1 MSPPLGPASRDRIRE
16 LAVAG
21 VDVFRVNFSHGA
33 HADHARNIAAVR
45 KAEALVGRP
54 LAVLADLQGPKIRLG
69 EFEDG
74 AIRLKQGHS
83 LRQDLKSK
91 PGDASRI
98 GVPHPEVFAAL
109 RTGAMVLL
117 DDGKVRLRV
126 TDHGPDFAD
135 TEVEAGD
142 QLSDHKGL
150 NLPGL
155 AIPIPALTE
164 KDRKDLSFALKEGVD
179 WVALSFVQRA
189 SDMAE
194 LRSLVQGRASVL
206 AKIEKPSALEALD
219 EILDL
224 SQAIMVARGDLG
236 VELNP
241 EDVPVVQ
248 KQLIRAARLRGIP
261 VIVATQMLESM
272 THSPTPTRAEA
283 SDVAG
288 AVYEGADALMLSA
301 ESAVGDYPLEAVT
314 IMDRIITRVERD
326 PRWPELMRAEY
337 PVEDADADAL
347 VAAARKAADAASTAC
362 LAAFTTTGQTALRLA
377 RERPLQPTL
386 ALTPNLATARKLA
399 LAWGVEPRVV
409 PEILDPE
416 ELARV
421 AVEQAAEMGL
431 AEPGHRVLILAGL
444 PMGSPGAANILRIA
458 HAPRRNA
465 RAAPTFTTP
474 SGAFVSTRIR
484 SWRRSKAMLMR
495 ASPTCRSSIHRR
507 SMPIGRR
514 GSTMVTPSA
523 VTVSPR
529 QACSIM
535 NTEPAAQAC
544 GRQAT
549 G

>member
-1 MSPPLGPASRDRIRE
+1 MIRARRARIVATLGPASRDRIRE
-16 LAVAG
+16 LAIAG
-21 VDVFRVNFSHGA
+21 ADVFRVNFSHGV
-33 HADHARNIAAVR
+33 HADHARNISAVR
-45 KAEALVGRP
+45 KAEAAVGRP

-83 LRQDLKSK
+83 LRLDLKSK

-126 TDHGPDFAD
+126 TAHGPDFAE

-164 KDRKDLSFALKEGVD
+164 KDRKDLAFALQEGVD

-236 VELNP
+236 VELAP

-248 KQLIRAARLRGIP
+248 KQLVRAARLRGIP

-283 SDVAG
+283 SDVAN

-386 ALTPNLATARKLA
+386 ALTPTLATARKLA

-421 AVEQAAEMGL
+421 AVEQAADMGL
-431 AEPGHRVLILAGL
+431 AEPGQRVLILAGL

-458 HAPRRNA
+458 HAPRR
-465 RAAPTFTTP
+465 
-474 SGAFVSTRIR
+474 
-484 SWRRSKAMLMR
+484 
-495 ASPTCRSSIHRR
+495 
-507 SMPIGRR
+507 
-514 GSTMVTPSA
+514 
-523 VTVSPR
+523 
-529 QACSIM
+529 
-535 NTEPAAQAC
+535 
-544 GRQAT
+544 
-549 G
+549 

>member
-1 MSPPLGPASRDRIRE
+1 MIRARRARIVATIGPASRDRVRE
-16 LAVAG
+16 LALAG
-21 VDVFRVNFSHGA
+21 ADVFRVNFSHGS
-33 HADHARNIAAVR
+33 HADHARSISAVR
-45 KAEALVGRP
+45 RAEAQVDRP

-74 AIRLKQGHS
+74 AIRLKPGHV
-83 LRQDLKSK
+83 LRLDLKSK

-142 QLSDHKGL
+142 GLSDHKGL

-155 AIPIPALTE
+155 AIPIPALTD
-164 KDRKDLSFALKEGVD
+164 KDRKDLAFALKEGVD

-194 LRSLVQGRASVL
+194 LRRLVQNRASVL
-206 AKIEKPSALEALD
+206 AKIEKPSALESLD

-224 SQAIMVARGDLG
+224 SQAVMVARGDLG
-236 VELNP
+236 VELAP
-241 EDVPVVQ
+241 EEVPVVQ
-248 KQLIRAARLRGIP
+248 KQLVRAARRRGIP

-272 THSPTPTRAEA
+272 THAPTPTRAEA

-301 ESAVGDYPLEAVT
+301 ESAVGDYPLETVAM
-314 IMDRIITRVERD
+314 MDRIITRVERD

-362 LAAFTTTGQTALRLA
+362 LVTFTTTGQTPLRLA

-386 ALTPNLATARKLA
+386 ALTPNLGTARKLA
-399 LAWGVEPRVV
+399 LLWGVEPRVV
-409 PEILDPE
+409 PELLDPE
-416 ELARV
+416 ELTRAALHQ
-421 AVEQAAEMGL
+421 AVETGL
-431 AEPGHRVLILAGL
+431 AEPGQRVLILAGL

-458 HAPRRNA
+458 H
-465 RAAPTFTTP
+465 TP
-474 SGAFVSTRIR
+474 
-484 SWRRSKAMLMR
+484 KK
-495 ASPTCRSSIHRR
+495 
-507 SMPIGRR
+507 
-514 GSTMVTPSA
+514 
-523 VTVSPR
+523 
-529 QACSIM
+529 
-535 NTEPAAQAC
+535 
-544 GRQAT
+544 
-549 G
+549 